1 MTTKKPLVDFVKQFI
16 TSKDDFNEF
25 EYLLLDYKRYIE
37 GNHKKLKH
45 ETIYLDTTTLHSDIL
60 SRLNKL
66 EKPQRYL
73 TEKIGISR
81 SLLFRLSKGA
91 KIDFESFLKIT
102 AWMGKDMNI
111 YLKNQ
116 T

>member
-1 MTTKKPLVDFVKQFI
+1 MKSRELLMSFVKTFI
-16 TSKDDFNEF
+16 TSKEDLNEF

-45 ETIYLDTTTLHSDIL
+45 ETIYLDTEALHSDIL

-66 EKPQRYL
+66 GKPQKYL

-81 SLLFRLSKGA
+81 SLLFRLSKGS

-102 AWMGKDMNI
+102 AWMDKDMNI
-111 YLKNQ
+111 YLKN
-116 T
+116 